1 VRIVR
6 IRRRRRKLRNDLL
19 LLLKLFRT
27 ELEPWL
33 RDLEERRHKHGT
45 EENN

>member
-6 IRRRRRKLRNDLL
+6 IRRRRRKLRNELL
-19 LLLKLFRT
+19 LLLKIFRT

-33 RDLEERRHKHGT
+33 RDLDRRHKHG
-45 EENN
+45 EKENS